1 MKILIMYYSRTGN
14 TEIVAKTLSLQLS
27 GDLTKIKD
35 YKERSG
41 FKSRITSAIDAFRE
55 SKTKIFP
62 EEMDLADYDL
72 ICVGTPVWTANPTPA
87 IVTAID
93 TYDFKGKDIIL
104 FATMKNMGGNKA
116 IERMKEKFQARGGR
130 ILSSFTIKT
139 QDKNT
144 SQITGETLKIIKYL
158 KSKIL

>member
-14 TEIVAKTLSLQLS
+14 TEIVAKTLSSQLF

-35 YKERSG
+35 YKERNG

-62 EEMDLADYDL
+62 EEMDLTDYDL
-72 ICVGTPVWTANPTPA
+72 ICVGTPVWTANPSPA

-104 FATMKNMGGNKA
+104 FATMKNIGGNKA
-116 IERMKEKFQARGGR
+116 IRRMEEKFQARGAR

-139 QDKNT
+139 QDKNS
-144 SQITGETLKIIKYL
+144 SQITGETLNIIKYL